1 MATTIPAYT
10 LYGEQTALSWENFFN
25 VERISFRSRALN
37 WKVSPHVH
45 ETLLQLLFIERGS
58 VDLLLN
64 YSHYTAQAP
73 CLILVPAQTVHCL
86 AYTPDSEGLTV
97 TVSQK
102 PLESVIKLLA
112 PNVIK
117 LLATPCMFS
126 LAQMPEERS
135 VVQDAFE
142 VLLRE
147 WHTPSSTQ
155 TAMGM
160 SLLTSL
166 LLHIARISG
175 RASEPQTYEVCS
187 RKTAQVNKFLALVE
201 ARFRQRLAVNS
212 YAQHMGMSPG
222 HLSRLCRLTLGMSS
236 LDVINRRVIQEAQ
249 RELVYTAKTIKQ
261 LAAALGFNDEAYF
274 TRFFHKHVGVSPTQ
288 FRELA
293 VKQMAADAAQQECD
307 CPLSEAACWEALE

>member
-10 LYGEQTALSWENFFN
+10 LYGEQTALSWEHFFN
-25 VERISFRSRALN
+25 VERLSFRSRALN

-45 ETLLQLLFIERGS
+45 EALLQLLFIERGS

-64 YSHYTAQAP
+64 YNHYTAQAP

-117 LLATPCMFS
+117 LLATPCIFS
-126 LAQMPEERS
+126 LAQMPEECP
-135 VVQDAFE
+135 VVQNAFE
-142 VLLRE
+142 VLLHE

-175 RASEPQTYEVCS
+175 RASEPQAYEVCS

-201 ARFRQRLAVNS
+201 ERFRQRLAVNS

-222 HLSRLCRLTLGMSS
+222 HLSRLCRITLGMSS

-293 VKQMAADAAQQECD
+293 VKQMAAEAAQQECD
-307 CPLSEAACWEALE
+307 CPLSEARCWEVLA